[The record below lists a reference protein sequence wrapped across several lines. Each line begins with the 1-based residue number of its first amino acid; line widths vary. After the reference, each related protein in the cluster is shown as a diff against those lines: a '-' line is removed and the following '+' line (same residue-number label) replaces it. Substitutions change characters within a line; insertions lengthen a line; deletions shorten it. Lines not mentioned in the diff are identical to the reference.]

1 MKSVPGPAQVPPAL
15 DSEIDLKPLHE
26 EHQGQDPQIDKGVND
41 VVEDDFELFQHEDIS
56 CDLVW
61 FPISFL

>member
-1 MKSVPGPAQVPPAL
+1 MKSVPSPTQVPPAL
-15 DSEIDLKPLHE
+15 GFEIDLKPLLE
-26 EHQGQDPQIDKGVND
+26 ENQVQDPQIDKGVND

-56 CDLVW
+56 DDLVW